1 MNRSSGAQVSQQLAG
16 AEGIATAPSSLILT
30 ARPTRRIR
38 WALYAIGAGVWV
50 SGLLWWV
57 YDHYLLR
64 QTNIGIEENPLQVW
78 WLRLHALTATV
89 AVWLLGYI
97 CAVHVQRNWSGGLRR
112 SSGLLFV
119 SAFALLVLSGYLLY
133 YVDADRPAAF
143 ITQVHWIVGLC
154 APLVF
159 VVHRGLRRQRS
170 RASAARKAEP
180 RRLA

>member
-1 MNRSSGAQVSQQLAG
+1 
-16 AEGIATAPSSLILT
+16 LILA

-38 WALYAIGAGVWV
+38 WTLYAIGACVWV

-64 QTNIGIEENPLQVW
+64 QTNIGIEEDPLQVW

-119 SAFALLVLSGYLLY
+119 STFAFLALSGYLLY

-143 ITQVHWIVGLC
+143 ITQVHWLVGLC

-159 VVHRGLRRQRS
+159 VVHRGLRRRHSRRS
-170 RASAARKAEP
+170 MART
-180 RRLA
+180 